1 MKTYKI
7 IVANKT
13 FMSKMAKGETP
24 TEAFAKCYPE
34 YSLVAVKKGTK
45 GANVRIILC
54 GGERKS
60 ENFYIARKT
69 AAKPKSVAKPK
80 TVAKA
85 KPVAKPK
92 TVAKLK
98 PVAKAKPVAKPKT
111 KSVKETRLNLPMR
124 CICMLR
130 DNQDGISAVV
140 VGTESTFEVVGSVV
154 RAATSWEML
163 ERTLPKD
170 CELINT
176 EFEYAIARHW
186 GDDNVHPLRGSFAK
200 KSVGKTK
207 PTSKMRCLFQ
217 LYNDDKGVIAVA
229 IGPASSREKVMKA
242 FDKAETSP
250 GAVWENFI
258 ENLPKGCDVI
268 SLEWDSELA
277 VPW

>member
-7 IVANKT
+7 IAANKT
-13 FMSKMAKGETP
+13 VMAKGETP
-24 TEAFAKCYPE
+24 TEAFAKRYPE
-34 YSLVAVKKGTK
+34 YSLVPVKKGTK

-69 AAKPKSVAKPK
+69 AAKPKTVAKAKPVAKPK

-92 TVAKLK
+92 T
-98 PVAKAKPVAKPKT
+98 
-111 KSVKETRLNLPMR
+111 KSVEETRLNLPMR
-124 CICMLR
+124 CICMLW
-130 DNQDGISAVV
+130 DNKEGIRAVV
-140 VGTESTFEVVGSVV
+140 VGTESTFEVVNCAVMK
-154 RAATSWEML
+154 ATSWDML

-176 EFEYAIARHW
+176 EFEYAIARHLDLEVRTFSK
-186 GDDNVHPLRGSFAK
+186 GTVVK

-207 PTSKMRCLFQ
+207 PTSKMRCIFQ
-217 LYNDDKGVIAVA
+217 MYNDDNGVIAAVV
-229 IGPASSREKVMKA
+229 GPASLREKVLKV

-250 GAVWENFI
+250 GSVWVNFI
-258 ENLPKGCDVI
+258 ENLPKGCDMI
-268 SLEWDSELA
+268 SMVQDSELA
-277 VPW
+277 VRW